1 MLDRRARKRE
11 EAHRPRRR
19 LRRYRGSVDD
29 RTTERTAAVRELLIY
44 CLERE
49 GAGNREAGVH
59 SDKAG
64 SLQRLAGELRAL
76 ADGDPRL
83 ERLVPYA
90 FGPEQWSLA
99 NFTSGPFRLNGE
111 LTADGDLA
119 SIGVGSYLDA
129 LFEEL
134 HRTYVAPVR
143 PIIPAQ

>member
-1 MLDRRARKRE
+1 
-11 EAHRPRRR
+11 
-19 LRRYRGSVDD
+19 VDD
-29 RTTERTAAVRELLIY
+29 RTTQRAAAVRELLIY

-49 GAGNREAGVH
+49 GAGNLEAGVYP
-59 SDKAG
+59 DKAE
-64 SLQRLAGELRAL
+64 SLRRLVGELSGL

-111 LTADGDLA
+111 LAANGALA
-119 SIGVGSYLDA
+119 SISVRPYLDA

-134 HRTYVAPVR
+134 RRTYVVR
-143 PIIPAQ
+143 PAG